1 MPGAL
6 SGFRIIECGEM
17 VSAAYASKLMA
28 DMGAEVIKIESPQG
42 GDAARQRGPFPGGEP
57 HAEKSGLYLFLNTNK
72 RGITLDLEQTQ
83 GQEVLQRLVKDAD
96 LLIHNVHPKHMP
108 AAGLDYDRLAALNP
122 GLVMTSITP
131 FGLSGPHTEYEA
143 SDLTL
148 WNAGGLCFLNG
159 GGPGTDHLPPLKAF
173 GQQAGFTAGV
183 HAAVASLGALF
194 AKLRGGLGQ
203 HVEFSVQEC
212 LMGISEFGTM
222 MASYAGMAVTRLGHK
237 PIQPLDLLECKD
249 GWIFICCVEEHHWHS
264 FVDLMDNP
272 EWAAELIFEDRLKRG
287 ESWDALK
294 LLIQEWVKD
303 FTVQDLYLKA
313 QARRIP
319 FAPVSTMGYL
329 LNSDHLNA
337 RGFFVQLDHPEAGN
351 LTYPGAPH
359 ICSETPWE
367 LRRPAPCLGQH
378 NAEVYTE
385 LGMTA
390 QDLATL
396 QRAGAV

>member
-6 SGFRIIECGEM
+6 SGFRVIECGEM

-28 DMGAEVIKIESPQG
+28 DMGAEVIKIESPHG
-42 GDAARQRGPFPGGEP
+42 GDAARQRGPFPGGKL

-72 RGITLDLEQTQ
+72 RGITLDLEQPQ
-83 GQEVLQRLVKDAD
+83 GQEVLQRLVEDAD

-108 AAGLDYDRLAALNP
+108 TVGLDYDRLAAMNP
-122 GLVMTSITP
+122 SLVMTSITP
-131 FGLSGPHTEYEA
+131 FGLRGPHTEYEA

-173 GQQAGFTAGV
+173 GQQSGFTAGV

-194 AKLRGGLGQ
+194 ARLRGGLGQ

-222 MASYAGMAVTRLGHK
+222 MAAYAGVAVTRLGHK

-264 FVDLMDNP
+264 FVDLMGNP
-272 EWAAELIFEDRLKRG
+272 EWAAVPIFEDRLKRG

-294 LLIQEWVKD
+294 LLIQDWVKD
-303 FTVQDLYLKA
+303 CTVQDLYLKA

-329 LNSDHLNA
+329 LNSEHLNA
-337 RGFFVQLDHPEAGN
+337 RGFFVRLDHPEAGS
-351 LTYPGAPH
+351 LPYPGAPH

-378 NAEVYTE
+378 NTEVYTE
-385 LGMTA
+385 LGMTD
-390 QDLATL
+390 QDLAAL

>member
-28 DMGAEVIKIESPQG
+28 DMGAEVIKIESPHG

-72 RGITLDLEQTQ
+72 RGITLDLEQPQ
-83 GQEVLQRLVKDAD
+83 SQEVFQRLVKDAD

-108 AAGLDYDRLAALNP
+108 TLGLDYDHLAAMNP

-131 FGLSGPHTEYEA
+131 FGLRGPHTEYEA

-173 GQQAGFTAGV
+173 GQQSGFTAGV

-194 AKLRGGLGQ
+194 ARLRGGMGQ

-222 MASYAGMAVTRLGHK
+222 MAAYAGMAGTRR
-237 PIQPLDLLECKD
+237 LDL
-249 GWIFICCVEEHHWHS
+249 H
-264 FVDLMDNP
+264 
-272 EWAAELIFEDRLKRG
+272 
-287 ESWDALK
+287 
-294 LLIQEWVKD
+294 LLC
-303 FTVQDLYLKA
+303 
-313 QARRIP
+313 
-319 FAPVSTMGYL
+319 G
-329 LNSDHLNA
+329 
-337 RGFFVQLDHPEAGN
+337 
-351 LTYPGAPH
+351 GAP
-359 ICSETPWE
+359 
-367 LRRPAPCLGQH
+367 
-378 NAEVYTE
+378 
-385 LGMTA
+385 
-390 QDLATL
+390 LAL
-396 QRAGAV
+396 VC